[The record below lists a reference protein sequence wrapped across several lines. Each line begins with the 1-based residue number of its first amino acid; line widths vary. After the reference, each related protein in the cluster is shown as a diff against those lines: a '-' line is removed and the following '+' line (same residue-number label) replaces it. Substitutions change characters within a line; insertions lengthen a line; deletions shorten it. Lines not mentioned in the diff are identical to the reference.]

1 MKLRDYQADACDAA
15 FESLKSGRGNPLID
29 LPTGAGKSLVLA
41 ELARRAVTDYAGRV
55 VILAHRKELLSQN
68 AAKLSALCSIRAG
81 MYSAGLKSRDIE
93 QEIIVGGIQSIY
105 SKAAEL
111 GRRHLV
117 IIDEAHLTPKSDD
130 GMYRTFLAD
139 LAKYNPRLK
148 VIGLTA
154 TPYRLDSGRLWGKDE
169 LFSHVC
175 YRGDIRAMI
184 DQGYLCKL
192 VNKNSTTN
200 YDTSGL
206 HIRGGEFVRREVEDL
221 FANQSLAVKACEEL
235 VAKAEGRKSVL
246 VFCSGVEHAANVQEI
261 LAKLTGE
268 RVDCVTGETPPLER
282 AATLDQFSQGAFR
295 FCVNVDVLTTGFDS
309 PRIDCVAIMRAT
321 QSAGLFCLDEQ
332 TEILTSNGWSKN
344 LSVGDLHYGFDLNSG
359 ELKLVECQAFMR
371 RGMITGEEFVEYS
384 GVNTDFRVTENHN
397 LVLTGRRSLEG
408 WKLEQAS
415 KALGR
420 KSGFNV
426 PKSGIFDF
434 HGVPLSDDELRFIGW
449 VMTDGSINRSNGGI
463 SITQSQNKEECIEI
477 ERVLK
482 SCGFKYNSFLR
493 SMPPEHSG
501 GFQES
506 CPRIVWTV
514 SKGSPRGT
522 GKHLRGWGDLEPWMS
537 KDFSE
542 KLNDCTVKQF
552 EVLLEAIHL
561 GDGAKQNNQIWTRRS
576 YHISTGNDT
585 FATRL
590 QIACILRGFRCSLQ
604 ISSNGADREII
615 ILHIK
620 KQLFSNIAQK
630 GDGRACLV
638 KSPAK
643 AGETVWCVQNEL
655 GTLVTRR
662 NGKVTILGN
671 CQMVGRGLRVHE
683 SKSDALIVDFGNNL
697 KRHGPIDAI
706 DFGSSK
712 PKGDGATGEAPKKTC
727 FGCGEVVAAS
737 ARECECGFTF
747 AFTSKPHE
755 TTADEESQILS
766 EPVTFKVKSWSF
778 VRHYKKGSSDAP
790 NTLRVT
796 YFGEGDLDPTI
807 DEWVCLNHDGFAL
820 RKALKWWQDHSD
832 ENIEDVAE
840 ALETDFVGAA
850 IDIEQRGYCRRP
862 AELTAVQDGRWWRII
877 GRVAGELEAK
887 EVLEVPF

>member
-1 MKLRDYQADACDAA
+1 
-15 FESLKSGRGNPLID
+15 
-29 LPTGAGKSLVLA
+29 
-41 ELARRAVTDYAGRV
+41 
-55 VILAHRKELLSQN
+55 
-68 AAKLSALCSIRAG
+68 
-81 MYSAGLKSRDIE
+81 
-93 QEIIVGGIQSIY
+93 
-105 SKAAEL
+105 
-111 GRRHLV
+111 
-117 IIDEAHLTPKSDD
+117 
-130 GMYRTFLAD
+130 MYRTFLAD

-169 LFSHVC
+169 LFSHVA

-184 DQGYLCKL
+184 DQGYLCRL
-192 VNKNSTTN
+192 VNKGSSTT

-206 HIRGGEFVRREVEDL
+206 HVRGGEFVRREVEDL
-221 FANQSLAVKACEEL
+221 FANSTLAVKACEEL
-235 VAKAEGRKSVL
+235 VAKAEGRKSIL

-282 AATLDQFSQGAFR
+282 AGILEAFSRGAFR

-321 QSAGLFCLDEQ
+321 QSAGLF
-332 TEILTSNGWSKN
+332 
-344 LSVGDLHYGFDLNSG
+344 
-359 ELKLVECQAFMR
+359 
-371 RGMITGEEFVEYS
+371 
-384 GVNTDFRVTENHN
+384 
-397 LVLTGRRSLEG
+397 
-408 WKLEQAS
+408 
-415 KALGR
+415 
-420 KSGFNV
+420 
-426 PKSGIFDF
+426 
-434 HGVPLSDDELRFIGW
+434 
-449 VMTDGSINRSNGGI
+449 
-463 SITQSQNKEECIEI
+463 
-477 ERVLK
+477 
-482 SCGFKYNSFLR
+482 
-493 SMPPEHSG
+493 
-501 GFQES
+501 
-506 CPRIVWTV
+506 
-514 SKGSPRGT
+514 
-522 GKHLRGWGDLEPWMS
+522 
-537 KDFSE
+537 
-542 KLNDCTVKQF
+542 
-552 EVLLEAIHL
+552 
-561 GDGAKQNNQIWTRRS
+561 
-576 YHISTGNDT
+576 
-585 FATRL
+585 
-590 QIACILRGFRCSLQ
+590 
-604 ISSNGADREII
+604 
-615 ILHIK
+615 
-620 KQLFSNIAQK
+620 
-630 GDGRACLV
+630 
-638 KSPAK
+638 
-643 AGETVWCVQNEL
+643 
-655 GTLVTRR
+655 
-662 NGKVTILGN
+662 

-712 PKGDGATGEAPKKTC
+712 PKGEGATGEAPKKTC

-820 RKALKWWQDHSD
+820 RKAMRWWKDHSD
-832 ENIEDVAE
+832 ESIEDVAE
-840 ALETDFVGAA
+840 ALDTDFVGAA
-850 IDIEQRGYCRRP
+850 IDIEQRGYVRRP